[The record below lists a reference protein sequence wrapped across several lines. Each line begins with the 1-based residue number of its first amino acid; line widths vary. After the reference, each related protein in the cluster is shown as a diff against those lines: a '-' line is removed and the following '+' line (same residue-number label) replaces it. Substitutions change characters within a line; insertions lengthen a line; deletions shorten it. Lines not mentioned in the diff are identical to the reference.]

1 MGELFWHGWE
11 HLSGRNNTSLSLKEG
26 YKENMTQESMY
37 WYIIEKHKGSICII
51 DNIQVT
57 YGLG

>member
-1 MGELFWHGWE
+1 MGELFLHGWE
-11 HLSGRNNTSLSLKEG
+11 HLSSRNNTSLSLK
-26 YKENMTQESMY
+26 KEYNEDMTQESMN
-37 WYIIEKHKGSICII
+37 WYIIEKYNGSICII